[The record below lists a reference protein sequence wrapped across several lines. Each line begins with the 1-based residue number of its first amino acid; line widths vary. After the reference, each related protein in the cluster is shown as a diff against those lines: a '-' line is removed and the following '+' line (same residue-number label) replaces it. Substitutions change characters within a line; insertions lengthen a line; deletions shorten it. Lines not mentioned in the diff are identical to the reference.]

1 MAASESSPQPTK
13 AKLRPGKLPK
23 LPSNS
28 RVQKRPLHHPPV
40 SSSRASSSTQKI
52 IYVSSKTPFM
62 SAVQR
67 IRINLIQISKRK
79 SQSINDTT
87 HSSTSKGAQIRRKAG
102 GDRILA
108 QAMEEIERAEKSKG
122 EGEEVVVK
130 GTGKAIEKVMGI
142 AGFFQEN
149 AITEGVQ
156 VRLTTGSV
164 WAIDDISVSNE
175 EVSGGEQMDVDGKE
189 EEDIPETRVRQVSVL
204 EVRIGLR

>member
-1 MAASESSPQPTK
+1 MLTR
-13 AKLRPGKLPK
+13 LID
-23 LPSNS
+23 S
-28 RVQKRPLHHPPV
+28 RIQKRPLHHPPV
-40 SSSRASSSTQKI
+40 PSSRASSSTEKI
-52 IYVSSKTPFM
+52 IYISSKTPFM

-67 IRINLIQISKRK
+67 IRTHLTQISKRK

-108 QAMEEIERAEKSKG
+108 QALEEIERAENSPG
-122 EGEEVVVK
+122 GGEEVIVK

-149 AITEGVQ
+149 AATEGVK

-175 EVSGGEQMDVDGKE
+175 GEPEGEQMDVDGKE
-189 EEDIPETRVRQVSVL
+189 EEDLAETRVRQVSVL

>member
-1 MAASESSPQPTK
+1 MAAPESSTQSIK
-13 AKLRPGKLPK
+13 AKPRSGKLPK

-28 RVQKRPLHHPPV
+28 RIQKRPLHHPAIP
-40 SSSRASSSTQKI
+40 SPRASSSTQKI
-52 IYVSSKTPFM
+52 VYVSSKTPFM

-67 IRINLIQISKRK
+67 IRTHVTQISKRK

-108 QAMEEIERAEKSKG
+108 QAMEEIERAEKDKG
-122 EGEEVVVK
+122 GEEVIVK

-149 AITEGVQ
+149 AVKEGVK

-164 WAIDDISVSNE
+164 WAIDDVSVLNE
-175 EVSGGEQMDVDGKE
+175 EIPEGEQMELDGKE